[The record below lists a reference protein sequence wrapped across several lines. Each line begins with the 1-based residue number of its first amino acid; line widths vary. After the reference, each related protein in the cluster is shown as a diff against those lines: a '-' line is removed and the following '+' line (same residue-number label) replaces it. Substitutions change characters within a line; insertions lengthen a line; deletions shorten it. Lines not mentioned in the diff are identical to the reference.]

1 MFWKNFVSLCNE
13 KRLSPNAVCSEL
25 GYSTAIATKW
35 KNGSIPRSSTLQKIA
50 DYFGVTV
57 ESLTEETVVKTES
70 IAPSPAQKF
79 MESLPLDSLDDE
91 ELQKLVE
98 YAEFLVSQKRK
109 KK

>member
-13 KRLSPNAVCSEL
+13 KRLSPNAVCAEL

-57 ESLTEETVVKTES
+57 ESLTEETVVRTESTTES
-70 IAPSPAQKF
+70 ILKKLNIDK
-79 MESLPLDSLDDE
+79 MDDKQLE
-91 ELQKLVE
+91 MLTK
-98 YAEFLVSQKRK
+98 YAEFLVSGSDSKGK
-109 KK
+109 E

>member
-1 MFWKNFVSLCNE
+1 MFKTNFINLCNRKGE
-13 KRLSPNAVCSEL
+13 SPSHVCKEV
-25 GYSTAIATKW
+25 GITPATFSCW
-35 KNGSIPRSSTLQKIA
+35 TDESVPRKATLMRIA

-70 IAPSPAQKF
+70 IAPSTAQKF